1 ILFFSIILI
10 YTSFTYK
17 NWSLSMLWNFHI
29 SGDIYNGTD
38 YFMTARSMSVRNANR
53 ENPTIKRVIVN
64 GKDTE
69 GKETYTPATYTFSA
83 DKFYNRNH

>member
-1 ILFFSIILI
+1 
-10 YTSFTYK
+10 
-17 NWSLSMLWNFHI
+17 MLWNFHI

-53 ENPTIKRVIVN
+53 ENPTIKRAIVN
-64 GKDTE
+64 ETDTE

-83 DKFYNRNH
+83 DKFIIEITSVQF

>member
-1 ILFFSIILI
+1 
-10 YTSFTYK
+10 
-17 NWSLSMLWNFHI
+17 MLWNFHI
-29 SGDIYNGTD
+29 SGDIY
-38 YFMTARSMSVRNANR
+38 
-53 ENPTIKRVIVN
+53 N

>member
-1 ILFFSIILI
+1 
-10 YTSFTYK
+10 
-17 NWSLSMLWNFHI
+17 MLWNFHI

-38 YFMTARSMSVRNANR
+38 YFRTARSMSVRNADR
-53 ENPTIKRVIVN
+53 QNPTIKRAIVN

>member
-1 ILFFSIILI
+1 
-10 YTSFTYK
+10 
-17 NWSLSMLWNFHI
+17 MLWNFHI

-53 ENPTIKRVIVN
+53 ENPTIKRAIVN

-69 GKETYTPATYTFSA
+69 GKETYLLHILSA
-83 DKFYNRNH
+83 LINFIIEITSVQF

>member
-1 ILFFSIILI
+1 
-10 YTSFTYK
+10 
-17 NWSLSMLWNFHI
+17 MLWNFHI

-38 YFMTARSMSVRNANR
+38 YFMTARSMIVRNANR
-53 ENPTIKRVIVN
+53 ENPTIKRA
-64 GKDTE
+64 TE

>member
-1 ILFFSIILI
+1 
-10 YTSFTYK
+10 
-17 NWSLSMLWNFHI
+17 MLWNFHI

-53 ENPTIKRVIVN
+53 ENPTIKRAIVN

-69 GKETYTPATYTFSA
+69 GKETIHLLHILSA
-83 DKFYNRNH
+83 LINFIIEITSVQF

>member
-1 ILFFSIILI
+1 
-10 YTSFTYK
+10 
-17 NWSLSMLWNFHI
+17 MLWNFHI

-38 YFMTARSMSVRNANR
+38 YFMTARSISVRNANR